1 MPRTSALLRL
11 WLLAL
16 AVCVAIVAVST
27 RISREMT
34 LWGIAASALL
44 LAWLWSTFSREK
56 PPSS

>member
-1 MPRTSALLRL
+1 MPRTGSLLRL
-11 WLLAL
+11 WLFAL
-16 AVCVAIVAVST
+16 AVCLAIVLIST

-56 PPSS
+56 PPD

>member
-1 MPRTSALLRL
+1 MPRTASLLRL

-16 AVCVAIVAVST
+16 VVCLAIVFLST

-56 PPSS
+56 PPD